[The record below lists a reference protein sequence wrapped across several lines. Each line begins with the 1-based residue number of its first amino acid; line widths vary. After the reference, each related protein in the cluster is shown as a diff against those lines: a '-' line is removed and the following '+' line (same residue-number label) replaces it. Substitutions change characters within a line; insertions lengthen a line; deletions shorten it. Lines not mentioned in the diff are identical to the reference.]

1 MLARR
6 WWGQQLLLL
15 LLLITHLIFW
25 SCFWFAHFLLLLLK
39 PCSIGVYRGGYHR
52 FFLWYFGAKYVFG
65 VLLVAVLA
73 RKKPPPCKK
82 LLNSVLNFTL
92 GLIAAFA
99 FLLPFPCNFFA
110 SCLLWTLSYI
120 EKWERECVHQVFLPP
135 LCLGN
140 PLSSEGG
147 KERWRLHF
155 PWPKAS
161 APILC
166 PFYVRLAERIHQQQ
180 KPFPYAKSRFTKR
193 RTGRQKGKG
202 RKEWVEK
209 RVKLNAWTN
218 RIVKGNCFL
227 ISIALQMTVESVES
241 GHTLHTVFG
250 FYSSRFSVESSVQI
264 PLLLLLFS
272 WQIRGSLD
280 HHHYSQEIPFPEKGK
295 LTRFGLQLMNLVAVA
310 LFILFWTD

>member
-1 MLARR
+1 MQKAAEFSSELYSRFDSICLSSSSSSPCNLC
-6 WWGQQLLLL
+6 LL
-15 LLLITHLIFW
+15 
-25 SCFWFAHFLLLLLK
+25 FA
-39 PCSIGVYRGGYHR
+39 
-52 FFLWYFGAKYVFG
+52 
-65 VLLVAVLA
+65 
-73 RKKPPPCKK
+73 
-82 LLNSVLNFTL
+82 LNS
-92 GLIAAFA
+92 
-99 FLLPFPCNFFA
+99 LL
-110 SCLLWTLSYI
+110 YR
-120 EKWERECVHQVFLPP
+120 KVRERVCSPSFLPP

-166 PFYVRLAERIHQQQ
+166 PFYVRLAERIHQQ

-202 RKEWVEK
+202 QIEWGEK
-209 RVKLNAWTN
+209 RVKLNVWTN

-227 ISIALQMTVESVES
+227 ISIALQMTVECRKWAHSS
-241 GHTLHTVFG
+241 HCFG

-264 PLLLLLFS
+264 PPPLLLTDSWQFGPPPLFS
-272 WQIRGSLD
+272 RDSL
-280 HHHYSQEIPFPEKGK
+280 YFSAEGRK
-295 LTRFGLQLMNLVAVA
+295 LTRFGLQLMNLVVVV